1 MSYREIIRL
10 SLEALRAN
18 TFRTALTMLGMI
30 IGVAAVILLVSIGNG
45 TKNYILAEFEGLGT
59 NLIVVQ
65 PGKTDK
71 KTHLGPP
78 MGAAQRKMT
87 SADVNALEKRALSLE
102 AVTGLVFGS
111 ATVKFEENTS
121 NVSVFGSND
130 EFIRIL
136 NLHIAEGTF
145 FSREEDDFG
154 RRVAVLGSAVRE
166 DLFAGEN
173 PLGRSIRMNETE
185 FKIIGVMA
193 SLGSKLGF
201 NIDEFVFIPTTAA
214 LRLFNDDKLFGI
226 RAKARSRAGLDDAV
240 AEITAILRE
249 RRDGEEDFTVLTQ
262 VAMMESMEAI
272 LDTLTY
278 VLGAIACISML
289 VGGIGIMNIMLV
301 SVAERTPEIGIRRAV
316 GARRR
321 DILNQFLAEAITLA
335 LISGLLGILIAVGL
349 TNLIYSFVPTF
360 DLRAP
365 LWILPPA
372 FLLSLV
378 VGVVFG
384 VWPAHKASR
393 TEILDALRY
402 E

>member
-1 MSYREIIRL
+1 
-10 SLEALRAN
+10 
-18 TFRTALTMLGMI
+18 
-30 IGVAAVILLVSIGNG
+30 
-45 TKNYILAEFEGLGT
+45 
-59 NLIVVQ
+59 
-65 PGKTDK
+65 
-71 KTHLGPP
+71 

-87 SADVNALEKRALSLE
+87 DADVTALEKKALSLE

-111 ATVKFEENTS
+111 ATVKFEESTS

-130 EFIRIL
+130 DFIRIL
-136 NLHIAEGTF
+136 NLRVQEGDF
-145 FSREEDDFG
+145 FSREEDDYG
-154 RRVAVLGSAVRE
+154 RRVAVLGAAVRTS
-166 DLFAGEN
+166 LFGDEN

-185 FKIIGVMA
+185 FRIIGVMA
-193 SLGSKLGF
+193 PFGSKLGF
-201 NIDEFVFIPTTAA
+201 NVDEFVFIPTTAA

-226 RAKARSRAGLDDAV
+226 RAKARSRASIEDAV
-240 AEITAILRE
+240 AEISEILRE

-262 VAMMESMEAI
+262 VAMMESMATI
-272 LDTLTY
+272 LNMLTY

-316 GARRR
+316 GARQR
-321 DILNQFLAEAITLA
+321 DIMKQFLAEAITLSVIGGVA
-335 LISGLLGILIAVGL
+335 GIILSVGL
-349 TNLIYSFVPTF
+349 TYAIFLFVPSF

-372 FLLSLV
+372 FLMSLI

-384 VWPAHKASR
+384 TWPARKASR
-393 TEILDALRY
+393 IEILDALRY